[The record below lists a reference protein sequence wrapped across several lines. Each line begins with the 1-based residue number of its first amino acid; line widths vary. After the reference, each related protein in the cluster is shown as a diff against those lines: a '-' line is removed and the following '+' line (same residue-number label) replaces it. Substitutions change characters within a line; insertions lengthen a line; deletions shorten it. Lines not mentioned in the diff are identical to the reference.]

1 MKLAPLWRD
10 FIKQFKYKYK
20 EMNLKELIVRLRIE
34 EDNRKMEKIQCS
46 IWANKG
52 KFSEIRF
59 KDQQEEKT
67 LH

>member
-1 MKLAPLWRD
+1 
-10 FIKQFKYKYK
+10 
-20 EMNLKELIVRLRIE
+20 MNLKELIVRLRIE